1 MKYEDLEFTIMDKN
15 NQIVNCNI
23 VSLIPKND
31 YESYVVFIDDTRDEN
46 DNVVLKYGK
55 LVNVDDE
62 YELRTGVEP
71 YELEYIMDK
80 FHEDLIDV
88 ANSII
93 ENN

>member
-1 MKYEDLEFTIMDKN
+1 MKYDDLEFTIMNNN

-80 FHEDLIDV
+80 FHEDLVDV
-88 ANSII
+88 ANLII